1 MHPSSVR
8 AADGAPDPARWKA
21 LSLCLVAGFMTLLD
35 VSIVNVALPSI
46 RTDLDAGESE
56 VQWIV
61 AGYALAFGM
70 VLVPAGRLGDARSRR
85 GVFALGLGLFTLF
98 SAACGAAPSATWLVV
113 FRLAQGLSAGLI
125 SPQVSGFIQ
134 TMFQGAERARAFGM
148 FGATVGISTAVG
160 PLLGGVLVTTGGEGA
175 GWRWVFLVNVPV
187 GVVALLLVRTLL
199 PEAVPRKRRE
209 SLDPVGVALFGTA
222 ILFALLPLVQGS
234 SESLGSRPW
243 WLLLPSA
250 GLLVGFAWWERRWHR
265 GGRATLMDL
274 RLVRVRSYVLG
285 LGLGTFFFAGF
296 TSVFLVLTLYLQ
308 SGLGYTALQAGV
320 TQTAFA
326 LGSAVAA
333 TLGGRYVTRWGRS
346 LVVGG
351 LVICAA
357 GLVAL
362 DLLVSLLEAPGGGV
376 LAPALLVC
384 GFGTGL
390 VISPNVTLTVSEVDV
405 RYAGSAGGML
415 QTAQRVGS
423 AIGVALVLAQ
433 FFAALAS
440 SHGDFTE
447 ALSIGLRTTLAFVL
461 AALALGLLDLWL
473 SRDRRRIPDVGTR
486 PADPHPAET
495 SAP

>member
-1 MHPSSVR
+1 
-8 AADGAPDPARWKA
+8 
-21 LSLCLVAGFMTLLD
+21 MTLLD

-46 RTDLDAGESE
+46 RTGLDASESD

-85 GVFALGLGLFTLF
+85 GVFAVGLALFTLF
-98 SAACGAAPSATWLVV
+98 SALCGAAPSATWLVV
-113 FRLAQGLSAGLI
+113 FRLLQGLSAGI
-125 SPQVSGFIQ
+125 VSPQVSGFIQ
-134 TMFQGAERARAFGM
+134 TMFRGAERGRAFGM

-160 PLLGGVLVTTGGEGA
+160 PLLGGVLVTSGGDVD

-187 GVVALLLVRTLL
+187 GIVALLLVRRLL
-199 PEAVPRKRRE
+199 PASLPRKQRE
-209 SLDPVGVALFGTA
+209 SLDPVGVVLFGAA
-222 ILFALLPLVQGS
+222 ILFALLPLVEGS
-234 SESLGSRPW
+234 SGSLASRPW
-243 WLLLPSA
+243 WLLAPSA
-250 GLLVGFAWWERRWHR
+250 GLLVAFGWWERRWHR
-265 GGRATLMDL
+265 SDRATLVDL

-285 LGLGTFFFAGF
+285 LGLGTLFFAGF
-296 TSVFLVLTLYLQ
+296 TSIFLVLTLYLQ
-308 SGLGYTALQAGV
+308 LGLGYTALEAGF

-326 LGSAVAA
+326 AGSAVAA
-333 TLGGRYVTRWGRS
+333 ALGGRYVSRLGRP

-351 LVICAA
+351 LVLCAA

-362 DLLVSLLEAPGGGV
+362 DLLVSLTDQPGGPV
-376 LAPALLVC
+376 LAPALLLC

-433 FFAALAS
+433 FFSTLAS
-440 SHGDFTE
+440 SGGDYGE

-461 AALALGLLDLWL
+461 AALVLGAGRHACEQATRAPGRAS
-473 SRDRRRIPDVGTR
+473 SRREADRLIR
-486 PADPHPAET
+486 PVPGGCG
-495 SAP
+495 